1 MRRDLSLLLNKGISF
16 SEIQKIAF
24 KNERKLLKEVNL
36 FDVYEGKNI
45 DENKKSYSISF
56 IMQNVNETMT
66 DKQIESI
73 MNKIQAALNKELGA
87 ELR

>member
-1 MRRDLSLLLNKGISF
+1 
-16 SEIQKIAF
+16 
-24 KNERKLLKEVNL
+24 
-36 FDVYEGKNI
+36 
-45 DENKKSYSISF
+45 
-56 IMQNVNETMT
+56 MQNVNETMT